1 MTQELRE
8 RKLRQQIH
16 ALRVKKLGWPVEGFK
31 FIISGLGFGDSLKAL
46 PEAKLVEL
54 KSLMI
59 NYRKHGRPQIFTY
72 DKQGR
77 YMFALMKQAHWTE
90 SDVRSFMI
98 KHFRKSHWN
107 LLSKSERRAV
117 IAMLQSYI
125 KKQSKTENNTNSNIN
140 SESKEDSHDQG

>member
-1 MTQELRE
+1 MIQELRE

-31 FIISGLGFGDSLKAL
+31 YIISGLGFGDSLKAL

-54 KSLMI
+54 KSLML

-77 YMFALMKQAHWTE
+77 YMFALMKQANWTE
-90 SDVRSFMI
+90 ADVRSFMI
-98 KHFRKSHWN
+98 KHYSKSHWN
-107 LLSKSERRAV
+107 LLTKSERRAV
-117 IAMLQSYI
+117 IAMLQSNL
-125 KKQSKTENNTNSNIN
+125 KQQHQTENNTNSNIN